1 MSYAMLSRL
10 GFVNFLPLGSSQAIL
25 SGSVPLS
32 LMPGERLMETLRKGL
47 SAPGLLSTI
56 QKKFSTIA
64 DPRTRSGSVQIRLS
78 DALMSGLAVFGLKCP
93 SLLQFDQQR
102 RDPILAHNL
111 RQLYGVHRVP
121 CDTQLRQLL
130 DPINPRLLRPA
141 FKAVFAQA
149 QRGKIL
155 EDYVFFDGHYLLAL
169 DGTGFFAST
178 SISCRHCCVKTRRK
192 PDEEGYYHQL
202 LGGVLIH
209 PAHREVIPL
218 APEPIIRADGQEKN
232 DCERNAAKRLLA
244 DTRREHPHLPLIVV
258 EDALGANAPHIETLQ
273 ELDMRFIL
281 GVKPGSHYALFE
293 DAEQALAQGDGHTLE
308 QVDPDDERITHR
320 FRWVEDLALND
331 SHKDLRLHFLDY
343 EQISPK
349 KTQHFTWITDLPLNA
364 DTLYT
369 IMRGGRCR
377 WKIENETFNTL
388 KNQGYHLE
396 HNYGHG
402 TQYLASVFAYLT
414 MLAFLVDQLQKHA
427 CPLFQKALEK
437 NHSMRGLWDK
447 MRAFFLVLTLDDW
460 TQLFHA
466 LIHGPGRHTPAYDSS

>member
-1 MSYAMLSRL
+1 M
-10 GFVNFLPLGSSQAIL
+10 GSSPAIFSGRAPIPLL
-25 SGSVPLS
+25 SGDRP
-32 LMPGERLMETLRKGL
+32 METLRKGL

-56 QKKFSTIA
+56 RQKFDRIP
-64 DPRTRSGSVQIRLS
+64 DPRSRSGSVQIRLS

-102 RDPILAHNL
+102 RDPILEHNL
-111 RQLYGVHRVP
+111 RQLYGVRQVP
-121 CDTQLRQLL
+121 CDTQLRQIL
-130 DPINPRLLRPA
+130 DPIDPRLLRPA
-141 FKAVFAQA
+141 FSAVFAQA
-149 QRGKIL
+149 QRGKVL
-155 EDYVFFDGHYLLAL
+155 EDYVFFDGYYLLAL

-178 SISCRHCCVKTRRK
+178 SVSCPHCCVKKAGT
-192 PDEEGYYHQL
+192 DEERYYHQL

-209 PAHREVIPL
+209 PQHKEVIPL
-218 APEPIIRADGQEKN
+218 APEPIVRSDGQEKN

-258 EDALGANAPHIETLQ
+258 EDALAANAPHIETLQ
-273 ELDMRFIL
+273 ALDMRFIL

-293 DAEQALAQGDGHTLE
+293 DAEQALAQGEGHTLE
-308 QVDPDDERITHR
+308 QVDADDARITHS

-331 SHKDLRLHFLDY
+331 SHKQLRVHFLDY
-343 EQISPK
+343 EQIGPK
-349 KTQHFTWITDLPLNA
+349 KTQHFTWITDLPLTP
-364 DTLYT
+364 DTVYT

-402 TQYLASVFAYLT
+402 SQYLASVFAYLT
-414 MLAFLVDQLQKHA
+414 MLAFLVDQLQKHT
-427 CPLFQKALEK
+427 CPLFQQALEK

-466 LIHGPGRHTPAYDSS
+466 LIHGPGRHTLAYDTS